1 MGEIKLNIGL
11 VLSGQTGGSKFLSS
25 ISCFLYLPYVFSGT
39 SMAFFVQ
46 IELAGEQE
54 QDLSSMKKV
63 CEIPGIEMEEE
74 VEDVDSTAAGVV

>member
-1 MGEIKLNIGL
+1 
-11 VLSGQTGGSKFLSS
+11 
-25 ISCFLYLPYVFSGT
+25 
-39 SMAFFVQ
+39 MAFFVQ

-54 QDLSSMKKV
+54 QDLSSVKKV